1 MYTITLINLSA
12 DARSIDDLA
21 QVEQRDLGED
31 ALRERLSC
39 FCAIDPLES
48 AGADAEI
55 RVQVRRERYL
65 VRAAQGKL
73 ILYDMSRRELP
84 AQILTVEEV
93 LRELNGTALAA
104 RDRAVLRARADAG
117 PGETGPVPPVAAPA
131 PVNRKPRVLVLSAIA
146 GLLAATI
153 FFAAAP
159 LGDESIPPGF
169 APLADPER
177 EELYKALTGVYMTGS
192 EPGQHGIV
200 VSGPGELKLFEL
212 AAVEAPRVV
221 YASYQPG
228 RIGGK
233 VVLATD
239 QLGGLIDV
247 PGNGNLEYCGEIYR
261 RLP

>member
-21 QVEQRDLGED
+21 QVEQRDLGD
-31 ALRERLSC
+31 AALRERLSR

-84 AQILTVEEV
+84 AQILTVDEAMH
-93 LRELNGTALAA
+93 ELDGSAIAA
-104 RDRAVLRARADAG
+104 RDRAVLRARADTVPIEAA
-117 PGETGPVPPVAAPA
+117 PVLPVAAPT
-131 PVNRKPRVLVLSAIA
+131 PVASKPRMIVMSAIA
-146 GLLAATI
+146 GLLAGAI
-153 FFAAAP
+153 FFVAAP
-159 LGDESIPPGF
+159 FSDEGIPPGF
-169 APLADPER
+169 APVEGAER
-177 EELYKALTGVYMTGS
+177 DGLYKTLTGVYMTGS

-200 VSGPGELKLFEL
+200 VSGRGELKLFEL
-212 AAVEAPRVV
+212 AAVEAPRVI
-221 YASYQPG
+221 YASYRPG

-233 VVLATD
+233 LSLATD
-239 QLGGLIDV
+239 QPGGLIDV
-247 PGNGNLEYCGEIYR
+247 PDNGSLVYCGEIYR